1 MALAA
6 LRASPAVLA
15 LLVALFLYL
24 TARASQMVVVLHPF
38 LVAMPL
44 KAMLVPCVS
53 WVGLVLLVP
62 VAL

>member
-1 MALAA
+1 VFL
-6 LRASPAVLA
+6 LVLA

-24 TARASQMVVVLHPF
+24 PARASQMVVVLHPC